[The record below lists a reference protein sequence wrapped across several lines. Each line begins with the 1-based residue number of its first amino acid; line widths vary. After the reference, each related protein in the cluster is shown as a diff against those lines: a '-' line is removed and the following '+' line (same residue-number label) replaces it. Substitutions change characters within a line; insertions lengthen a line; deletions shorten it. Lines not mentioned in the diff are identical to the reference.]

1 MKRVI
6 LNDTS
11 EDIIRSGQ
19 LRVQESNNDLHSGR
33 LYVPKIKNNTDG

>member
-1 MKRVI
+1 MMKRVI

-19 LRVQESNNDLHSGR
+19 LRVQESNTDLRSGR
-33 LYVPKIKNNTDG
+33 LYVP